1 MGEPGS
7 AGEHQAQAMFGTG
20 RRALAFYNKQMLDY
34 LNGPMRDFI
43 AQREFV
49 FISTADSRGEC
60 DCSFRAGP
68 RGFVQ
73 SLDERT
79 LIYPEY
85 RGNGVLASVGNIL
98 GNQHIGM
105 LFIDFV
111 QHSIGLHANGSAE
124 ILETDEATRRFG
136 RQMAMELDPEAGRKP
151 ELWVLV
157 TVSEAYIHCSKHIPR
172 YSETHKTIH
181 WGSDDD
187 QRKGGDFFKAKDC
200 PRSWA
205 GRRPSREDAE
215 RS

>member
-1 MGEPGS
+1 
-7 AGEHQAQAMFGTG
+7 
-20 RRALAFYNKQMLDY
+20 
-34 LNGPMRDFI
+34 
-43 AQREFV
+43 
-49 FISTADSRGEC
+49 
-60 DCSFRAGP
+60 
-68 RGFVQ
+68 VQ

-98 GNQHIGM
+98 GNPHIGM
-105 LFIDFV
+105 LFVDFV

-124 ILETDEATRRFG
+124 ILETEEAARRFG
-136 RQMAMELDPEAGRKP
+136 RQIAMQRDPEAGRKP

-172 YSETHKTIH
+172 YSETHKAIH

-200 PRSWA
+200 PRPWA
-205 GRRPSREDAE
+205 GRRPSQEDAE